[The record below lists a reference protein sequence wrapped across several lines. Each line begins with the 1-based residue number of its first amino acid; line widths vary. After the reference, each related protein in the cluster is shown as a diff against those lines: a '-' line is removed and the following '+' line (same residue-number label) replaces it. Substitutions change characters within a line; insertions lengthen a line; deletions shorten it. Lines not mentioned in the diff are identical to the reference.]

1 MSSSKF
7 LKKPH
12 LGFKTPAIMGIL
24 NITPD
29 SFSDGGKYFS
39 KPKIAIENAMKMQKI
54 GADIIDIGGESTRPG
69 ALGVSAEDELKR
81 VLPVIEAL
89 SGNID
94 VPISID
100 TSKPVVMKRAFD
112 AGASIINDVYAL
124 RSNGALEM
132 AASLGA
138 DVCLMHMQGNP
149 RTMQK
154 NPKYDNVV
162 SDVKNF
168 FIERLEACSAVV
180 IKLESITLDP
190 GFGFGKN
197 LAHNIALLKNLAEFH
212 DFGVSILAG
221 LSRKSMIGSLL
232 GDKEV
237 DSRMIGSVTAA
248 LIAVENGANII
259 RAHDV
264 AETKDA
270 LTVWQQIKHFRE

>member
-1 MSSSKF
+1 
-7 LKKPH
+7 
-12 LGFKTPAIMGIL
+12 MGIL
-24 NITPD
+24 NVTPD
-29 SFSDGGKYFS
+29 SFSDGGHFLDT
-39 KPKIAIENAMKMQKI
+39 KIAVNHALRMADQ

-69 ALGVSAEDELKR
+69 ASKVSTEDELNR

-89 SGNID
+89 NGNID
-94 VPISID
+94 IPISID
-100 TSKPVVMKRAFD
+100 TSKPFVMEKAFD
-112 AGASIINDVYAL
+112 AGATIINDVYAL
-124 RSNGALEM
+124 RSEGALEM

-154 NPKYDNVV
+154 NPKYDDVV

-168 FIERLEACSAVV
+168 FIERIEACSDIG

-212 DFGVSILAG
+212 EFVVSILAG

-237 DSRMIGSVTAA
+237 DARMIGSVTAA

-259 RAHDV
+259 RTHDV
-264 AETKDA
+264 AETKEA
-270 LTVWQQIKHFRE
+270 LTVCRQIKNFRE